1 MVASTV
7 AVQTALAQVPE
18 EFRVAVVLCDLY
30 RVPYADAAQVLE
42 IPVGTVKSRVFR
54 GRSALADRL
63 GDPTEPPPPAPHSE
77 WSTPR
82 EPTPDPQRP
91 KGRDQRAAGVNR
103 SVPERPD
110 HPDHEQLAAFEAG
123 DGDRRERAGVAAHLA
138 GCPSCAEVVAS
149 VGRVRSRLAL
159 LEEPTSPPGLHDRLA
174 AAGSRG
180 GPADR
185 RPPGVAGP
193 NGGRRRSVP
202 TRRGARLRRPAAE
215 ERLPPDPLV
224 PPPRGLGRGRRP
236 PPRRPGPPPPR
247 PARRRPHHRQRRR
260 RRPDMAQGQP
270 PPAGSPCSASRA
282 RSRRQRSSP
291 GWPPTAR
298 PRRPST
304 PPPPAPPAARPPPA
318 TAPAAPAPQTQAQD
332 GDEAYR
338 SSAPAPQAAATA
350 DLQPCLPA
358 AAAAA
363 DPATRPLVPAF
374 YLQGTYQGRPATVLV
389 TTSNGQPGRVDLW
402 VFPRDNCSPPPLAT
416 ERVREPRR
424 PKGKKKK
431 KKKKSS
437 EHPQM
442 KNPTGGEANAPGPW
456 PRAGSG
462 EGGGGGRYQTP
473 LARAKATP
481 PLST

>member
-1 MVASTV
+1 M
-7 AVQTALAQVPE
+7 
-18 EFRVAVVLCDLY
+18 
-30 RVPYADAAQVLE
+30 
-42 IPVGTVKSRVFR
+42 
-54 GRSALADRL
+54 
-63 GDPTEPPPPAPHSE
+63 
-77 WSTPR
+77 
-82 EPTPDPQRP
+82 
-91 KGRDQRAAGVNR
+91 
-103 SVPERPD
+103 PERPD

-149 VGRVRSRLAL
+149 VERVRSRLAL
-159 LEEPTSPPGLHDRLA
+159 LEEPDLPPGLHDRLA
-174 AAGSRG
+174 AAVDAEATQAGARLPAR
-180 GPADR
+180 GPAAGHESALPARPPGTAAPWPGARPPPSSSPPWSSPSSTSPAATSPPPAAAPAPTWPR
-185 RPPGVAGP
+185 RPPA
-193 NGGRRRSVP
+193 
-202 TRRGARLRRPAAE
+202 
-215 ERLPPDPLV
+215 
-224 PPPRGLGRGRRP
+224 
-236 PPRRPGPPPPR
+236 
-247 PARRRPHHRQRRR
+247 
-260 RRPDMAQGQP
+260 
-270 PPAGSPCSASRA
+270 PAGSPCSASRA

-318 TAPAAPAPQTQAQD
+318 TAPPHRPPRPRPRD

-416 ERVREPRR
+416 ERVR
-424 PKGKKKK
+424 
-431 KKKKSS
+431 
-437 EHPQM
+437 
-442 KNPTGGEANAPGPW
+442 
-456 PRAGSG
+456 
-462 EGGGGGRYQTP
+462 
-473 LARAKATP
+473 
-481 PLST
+481 